1 MVDAPSPTPTPG
13 PSLEGVPGI
22 VDPVNMGWP
31 RQVEGLNGIITIPAK
46 PQRIIT
52 ASIGH
57 DEMTLALVPSE
68 RLVAVGGSVQG

>member
-1 MVDAPSPTPTPG
+1 M
-13 PSLEGVPGI
+13 EGVVGI
-22 VDPVNMGWP
+22 VDAANMGWP

-68 RLVAVGGSVQG
+68 RRVGRGGRSVQG